1 MSSFSL
7 TLSILSQSK
16 VAYLIKLGKKRQL
29 RTYTNIG
36 CYKNINKGSIRVYEI
51 LHYDTYL
58 GLLSLI
64 GRNKKASLDYIKERV
79 WRKLQGWGEKL
90 LSQASREVLIKAV
103 VQAIPTYTMSCF
115 MLPLGLCHEIEGL
128 VCKFW
133 WGKGE
138 IVGKYIG

>member
-16 VAYLIKLGKKRQL
+16 VAYLIKLGKKD
-29 RTYTNIG
+29 N
-36 CYKNINKGSIRVYEI
+36 YEI

-64 GRNKKASLDYIKERV
+64 GRHKKESLDYIKERV

-115 MLPLGLCHEIEGL
+115 MLPLGLCHEIEGFI
-128 VCKFW
+128 CKFW